1 MRLVRPRSRRT
12 PLFMSSLDKV
22 GDRYD
27 GSAQVLCLGC
37 QRLYND
43 LDAAARAA
51 SRRRSWAAVRRA
63 PHRSPCCLT
72 SLRAAWR
79 QGGAD
84 AAARGGTRSAVARSP
99 VELSVAAASRRLKR
113 CGLRCR
119 CGAESSLA
127 FAHATAAFAH
137 ATAVCAHPLAA
148 VSHFAAH
155 PHRPP
160 SSVTNVPLSATPGSP
175 FAWSFDRVVAGSAY
189 SMAGVQPVLHRY
201 NDAKYVWPDIEARAW
216 LPALWRRMAATGRGS
231 MTDTRPQR
239 SSTSSLPATI
249 VLE

>member
-1 MRLVRPRSRRT
+1 MEASRAPCPAPRAVLPDEFARSVEAKVAQMRRH
-12 PLFMSSLDKV
+12 
-22 GDRYD
+22 
-27 GSAQVLCLGC
+27 
-37 QRLYND
+37 
-43 LDAAARAA
+43 AAARDRP
-51 SRRRSWAAVRRA
+51 SR
-63 PHRSPCCLT
+63 
-72 SLRAAWR
+72 
-79 QGGAD
+79 GA
-84 AAARGGTRSAVARSP
+84 P

-127 FAHATAAFAH
+127 FAHATAAFAHATAAFAASTAAFAH

-175 FAWSFDRVVAGSAY
+175 FAWSFDRVVAGSTY
-189 SMAGVQPVLHRY
+189 TMAGVQPVLHRY
-201 NDAKYVWPDIEARAW
+201 NDAKYVWPDNEARAW
-216 LPALWRRMAATGRGS
+216 LRGFVAAHGGDRTRIDDRYS
-231 MTDTRPQR
+231 TAAVIDLESADT
-239 SSTSSLPATI
+239 TI